1 MPQLDPTWFASQLF
15 WLAICFVALYFML
28 SRLILP
34 PLLDIMAKRTES
46 LASDVDTAQRLKTEA
61 EQARLDYEKTLTL
74 ARNNAQTVMNEA
86 LAEQKAKAEA
96 KGKEL
101 DKQIERK
108 LGEAAT
114 RIGAQKIQMMND
126 LSPAVMELTSLI
138 VEKLTQ
144 SKPAG
149 DKVETVLRA
158 AAKGGK

>member
-1 MPQLDPTWFASQLF
+1 MPQLDPTWFASQIF
-15 WLAICFVALYFML
+15 WLFVCFVALYFML
-28 SRLILP
+28 SKLILP
-34 PLLDIMAKRTES
+34 PLLEVMAKRTDV
-46 LASDVDTAQRLKTEA
+46 LASDVDMAQRLKSQA
-61 EQARLDYEKTLTL
+61 EQARQEYEKTLVT
-74 ARNNAQTVMNEA
+74 ARSNAQAVMNEA

-126 LSPAVMELTSLI
+126 LNPAVMELTSLI

-144 SKPAG
+144 SKPSG